1 MPEGMPP
8 ESYAGH
14 EMYERALELFSGLD
28 EEGRMAA
35 RAGVDVALKKSESE
49 EMEDGN
55 KPEEAF
61 EPHMMYDPESGEGIK
76 AETYEEHM
84 ELKNKGW
91 SHDKKGEEEELDLPP
106 GMPMMI
112 VIRKKAAHK
121 ACPKKKHNNPHGNPH
136 GDDGY

>member
-35 RAGVDVALKKSESE
+35 RAGVEVALKEGDTGMEESPPDDRGEMAVSE
-49 EMEDGN
+49 EGGG
-55 KPEEAF
+55 EE
-61 EPHMMYDPESGEGIK
+61 
-76 AETYEEHM
+76 
-84 ELKNKGW
+84 
-91 SHDKKGEEEELDLPP
+91 SHDKELELPQ
-106 GMPMMI
+106 GTPMMI

-121 ACPKKKHNNPHGNPH
+121 ACPS
-136 GDDGY
+136 GDEH

>member
-49 EMEDGN
+49 EMEES
-55 KPEEAF
+55 PE
-61 EPHMMYDPESGEGIK
+61 
-76 AETYEEHM
+76 
-84 ELKNKGW
+84 
-91 SHDKKGEEEELDLPP
+91 GEEMMSEESSKELELPQ

-121 ACPKKKHNNPHGNPH
+121 ACPHN
-136 GDDGY
+136 DDDEY

>member
-8 ESYAGH
+8 ESYAGL
-14 EMYERALELFSGLD
+14 ETFERAKELFSGLD

-35 RAGVDVALKKSESE
+35 RAGVEVALKEGESE
-49 EMEDGN
+49 G
-55 KPEEAF
+55 PEEGEKTEEGF
-61 EPHMMYDPESGEGIK
+61 EPHMMYDPETGEGVK

-84 ELKNKGW
+84 DLKGKGW
-91 SHDKKGEEEELDLPP
+91 SHKGEEEELDLPP

-121 ACPKKKHNNPHGNPH
+121 ACPSKKPNNPHGNPH